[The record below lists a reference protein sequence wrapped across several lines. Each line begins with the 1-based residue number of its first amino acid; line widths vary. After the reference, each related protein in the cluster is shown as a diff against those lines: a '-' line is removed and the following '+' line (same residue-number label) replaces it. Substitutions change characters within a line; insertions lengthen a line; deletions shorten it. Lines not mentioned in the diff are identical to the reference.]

1 MENHMKTLYFLKNYK
16 EEVVFKIKDKRSFYP
31 WLAKRWT
38 ITREFLMI
46 FNGSRECFAFEK

>member
-16 EEVVFKIKDKRSFYP
+16 EEVVFKIKTKRSFYP